1 MPGNVPQS
9 CIPNHFPLFDVK
21 TFNSEF
27 LVLLLYSQNKTKQPQ
42 VFIMGK
48 NQTLQKPNYTA
59 QIVILGILF
68 FIFGFVTWLNSTLIP
83 YLQIS
88 LELETSEAVLV
99 TFAFYISYA
108 VMAFPSSWVLQ
119 KTGFKNGMMYGLLLM
134 AVGALIFIPA
144 AQTRTYG
151 LFLTGLFVI
160 GTGLALLQTAS
171 NPYITILGP
180 LDSAAKRMSIMG
192 ICNKS
197 AGALAPLIMGAFLLK
212 DSEALIERIKTAT
225 ASEKLAELTELASR
239 VIVPYI
245 VMAAVLVGLAI
256 FIYFSALPEVKAE
269 ENVESKGVQT
279 NKQSIFSFPYLWLGF
294 ITLFLYV
301 GVEVM
306 AGDIIQIYGKEI
318 GISLD
323 IAKHFT
329 SYTLIGMLVG
339 YLTGIALIPKYL
351 SQTKALTYSAVL
363 GIIFSLLAIFTQG
376 YVSIL
381 FIALLGLANALVWPA
396 IWPLALHGLG
406 KFTQTGSAL
415 LIIGIAGGA
424 VIPKLWA
431 NLGEAIGK
439 THGDAVG
446 YQQAFWIM
454 VPCYLFIL
462 YFSLWGHKVGV
473 KPKH

>member
-1 MPGNVPQS
+1 MSNTAS
-9 CIPNHFPLFDVK
+9 ISL
-21 TFNSEF
+21 SAAR
-27 LVLLLYSQNKTKQPQ
+27 
-42 VFIMGK
+42 
-48 NQTLQKPNYTA
+48 PNYTP
-59 QIVILGILF
+59 QIIIIGILF

-83 YLQIS
+83 YLQIA

-119 KTGFKNGMMYGLLLM
+119 KTGFKQGMMFGLLLM

-144 AQTRTYG
+144 AQTRTYN
-151 LFLTGLFVI
+151 LFLTGLFVT

-180 LDSAAKRMSIMG
+180 IESAAKRMSVMG
-192 ICNKS
+192 ICNKG

-225 ASEKLAELTELASR
+225 PAEKIAELNELASR

-245 VMAAVLVGLAI
+245 IMATVLIGLAV
-256 FIYFSALPEVKAE
+256 FIYFSGLPEVKAE
-269 ENVESKGVQT
+269 EEVAPEGKKSTRKT
-279 NKQSIFSFPYLWLGF
+279 IFSFPYLWLGF

-323 IAKHFT
+323 VAKHFT
-329 SYTLIGMLVG
+329 SYTLAGMLVG
-339 YLTGIALIPKYL
+339 YLAGIVLIPKFL
-351 SQTKALTYSAVL
+351 SQTRALTISALL
-363 GIIFSLLAIFTQG
+363 GIAFSLLAIFTNG
-376 YVSIL
+376 YTSIL

-396 IWPLALHGLG
+396 IWPLAIHGLG
-406 KFTQTGSAL
+406 RFTQTGSAL

-424 VIPKLWA
+424 IIPKIWA
-431 NLGEAIGK
+431 NLGEKIGF
-439 THGDAVG
+439 
-446 YQQAFWIM
+446 QQAFWIM

-462 YFSLWGHKVGV
+462 YFAVWGHKAGV
-473 KPKH
+473 KSGHH